1 MINCYYHDEH
11 DNDCD
16 PALKAIR
23 VQALDDRLKAARL
36 VNLKM

>member
-16 PALKAIR
+16 PALKAIG